1 MSISRKSV
9 CSGGVCKPHCEQSCL
24 CFSKEGVPST
34 AVIFGQTT
42 RIPVR
47 IPFQT
52 PFQTDPD
59 PIQTKISQITTITA
73 SMRWQSFVS
82 ILLDN

>member
-9 CSGGVCKPHCEQSCL
+9 CIGGVCKPHCEQSCF
-24 CFSKEGVPST
+24 CFSKEGVSST

-59 PIQTKISQITTITA
+59 PIQNKIS
-73 SMRWQSFVS
+73 
-82 ILLDN
+82 